1 MEREKKMS
9 DIKQYHNV
17 RELARDMYL
26 SAMEGKYVSSVLF
39 YDEAINL
46 LRCLI
51 CDYNL
56 IPNSLEITP
65 YEYGYEKEYI
75 VSIVDSGFGDFS
87 EIIVEKAIV
96 NGEYVSI
103 DSDIIYAYGD
113 ASSKAIVNSPIEC
126 VIVFELNELDSEFDP
141 DYNDDSE
148 DIDVF
153 DALVETAIDNAEI
166 VKDIYGEII
175 KVNID
180 IYDILMYLHDDESV

>member
-26 SAMEGKYVSSVLF
+26 SAAGGKYVSSVLF
-39 YDEAINL
+39 YEEAINL

-56 IPNSLEITP
+56 IPNSLDINP
-65 YEYGYEKEYI
+65 SEYGYEKEYI
-75 VSIVDSGFGDFS
+75 VSIIDGGFGDFS

-96 NGEYVSI
+96 KGQYVSI

-126 VIVFELNELDSEFDP
+126 VIVFELNESDYETDS

-148 DIDVF
+148 DMDVF

-166 VKDIYGEII
+166 VKDIYGDII

-180 IYDILMYLHDDESV
+180 IYDILLYLHDDGPV